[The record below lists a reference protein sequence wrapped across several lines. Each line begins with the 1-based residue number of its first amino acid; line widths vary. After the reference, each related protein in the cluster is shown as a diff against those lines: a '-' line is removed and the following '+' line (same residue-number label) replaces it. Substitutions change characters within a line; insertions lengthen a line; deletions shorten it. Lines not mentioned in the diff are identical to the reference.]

1 MISRAKSQ
9 YTATEAAGELG
20 VSLCELRTL
29 IRAHILRPGENLSDL
44 ADAAFQPA
52 DLVIL
57 RFLSA
62 RQRALASRDSPC

>member
-44 ADAAFQPA
+44 ADAAFSLP
-52 DLVIL
+52 I
-57 RFLSA
+57 F
-62 RQRALASRDSPC
+62 